1 MSKKMHVENLGTHK
15 PLGSSFPKEGC
26 GNDYHTAHKMP
37 LVYTCGQELAMW
49 DTYRQTMRAKKTGRV
64 AEEIRT
70 TQVQNIVSYLVQPW
84 TLTNG
89 G

>member
-49 DTYRQTMRAKKTGRV
+49 DTYRQTMRAKKRD
-64 AEEIRT
+64 ELRRRLEQLKSRT
-70 TQVQNIVSYLVQPW
+70 
-84 TLTNG
+84 
-89 G
+89 